1 MLIKAYGTFWNPD
14 IVEWGRKGHGKGGK
28 LIGCVKKDK
37 TPKEIDFWKSRG
49 IYVLHADFKTVYV
62 GKSFKTCI
70 GKRLRD
76 HLTDRFAW
84 RWDMFSWYGISN
96 PRFTEKDV
104 SEPGER
110 FIGPNEIVDGLEA
123 LAILIADPALN
134 RKRESLSTAY
144 YAEQPKDA
152 KPRTIRSYLEEL
164 LARARGANL
173 GRSGSAHLVE
183 SSGPHDAI
191 RAASYFQVHRRHHV
205 QPTR

>member
-14 IVEWGRKGHGKGGK
+14 IVDWGGKGAGNGGK
-28 LIGCVKKDK
+28 LVGVVKKDK
-37 TPKEIDFWKSRG
+37 TRKEIDFWRSKG

-62 GKSFKTCI
+62 GKAFKTCI

-76 HLTDRFAW
+76 HLTDRFAG

-96 PRFTEKDV
+96 PRFTGKDV
-104 SEPGER
+104 SDPGDR
-110 FIGPNEIVDGLEA
+110 SIGPNEIICGLEA

-164 LARARGANL
+164 LAR
-173 GRSGSAHLVE
+173 V
-183 SSGPHDAI
+183 PD
-191 RAASYFQVHRRHHV
+191 AAS
-205 QPTR
+205 